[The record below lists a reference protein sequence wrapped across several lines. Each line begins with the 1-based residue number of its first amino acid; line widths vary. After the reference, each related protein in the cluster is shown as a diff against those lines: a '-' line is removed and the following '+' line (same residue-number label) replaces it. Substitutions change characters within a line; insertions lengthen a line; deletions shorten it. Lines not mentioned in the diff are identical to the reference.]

1 MSRYAIPSF
10 LYIPEKVALATS
22 ILLPPQAPAPMP
34 ILSISFL
41 SAASFP
47 LALPPSVAQGFGWP
61 KWGFGVEGVNSRV
74 GKWLLDVLGGGC
86 DVQRPSMYKDEEG
99 SGEKDRLVSGGAAGH
114 EPRLRGWVFMDYF
127 NHPENQGLV
136 PLLVECNY
144 RGRVAG
150 EEGW

>member
-1 MSRYAIPSF
+1 
-10 LYIPEKVALATS
+10 
-22 ILLPPQAPAPMP
+22 MP

-61 KWGFGVEGVNSRV
+61 KWGFGIEGVNSRV
-74 GKWLLDVLGGGC
+74 GKWLLDMLGG
-86 DVQRPSMYKDEEG
+86 EG
-99 SGEKDRLVSGGAAGH
+99 GARGTSAYNDDKWSGEEDVLISNDLEEH
-114 EPRLRGWVFMDYF
+114 EPRLRGWVLMDYF
-127 NHPENQGLV
+127 NLPEDQGLV